1 MRKAAGEDMAIR
13 EVEKKHMKEIVL
25 KLMRLSYIQNLD
37 TIDDKKEIEYKQLIQ
52 QLTMQEQAV
61 TLERM
66 KELDFTN
73 VWNFSSV
80 YSYKADDYD
89 EQQQLAQDVKNE
101 YLSGKFDPKMAVEY
115 ERTAR
120 EMLRRGLLLN

>member
-13 EVEKKHMKEIVL
+13 EVEKKHMKEIVQ

-73 VWNFSSV
+73 VWNFASV

-89 EQQQLAQDVKNE
+89 EQQ
-101 YLSGKFDPKMAVEY
+101 
-115 ERTAR
+115 
-120 EMLRRGLLLN
+120 